1 MSLKSF
7 LEKIW
12 AGIKTLFD
20 KVPTNIK
27 NAIHIGVVV
36 TENIK
41 TFVDSPVV
49 DVLTALI
56 PGDIDDKIKDLLRA
70 RLPVIL
76 TELKLADS
84 CAALSDPNEVTA
96 CAIKVLQGITGD
108 TQSAFFHNLSILIAQ
123 VAADD
128 ELSWSDGGILARMV
142 LSASNINQRHN
153 YSALFAFAPVATI
166 SNCSLNIVSTPVTQ
180 RCLPFK
186 FCSKRYTPL
195 PFMATVNF

>member
-41 TFVDSPVV
+41 TFVDSPVA
-49 DVLTALI
+49 DVLTMLI
-56 PGDIDDKIKDLLRA
+56 PGNIDDKLKDLLRA
-70 RLPVIL
+70 KLPYL
-76 TELKLADS
+76 LSELKLADD
-84 CAALSDPNEVTA
+84 CAGLTDPAEITA
-96 CAIKVLQGITGD
+96 CAIKVLQDLNGNV
-108 TQSAFFHNLSILIAQ
+108 QSAFLHNLSILIAQ

-128 ELSWSDGGILARMV
+128 ELSWSDGVYL
-142 LSASNINQRHN
+142 LEWYYQNQ
-153 YSALFAFAPVATI
+153 YKPAA
-166 SNCSLNIVSTPVTQ
+166 
-180 RCLPFK
+180 
-186 FCSKRYTPL
+186 
-195 PFMATVNF
+195 